1 MAVHYGANAN
11 ANVVP
16 DDLNEYQ
23 EGVSQDWTAILANQA
38 FVNLD
43 HINLCE
49 SIFCRHAVGTIA
61 LSVLYRDAAGHTR
74 SADETLFGRVYV
86 DPLEANPGFIT
97 ENRDY
102 AIVVWNADL
111 ENISTITSVSVLN
124 QDGTTLTYSA
134 LPKDIPR
141 GYDEVMTLTV
151 LGEGPPTQDTQY
163 TIVVGS
169 YSYEVDVQG
178 IRAVPLEAD
187 PDWAAG
193 ISIDYAWLT
202 AMGFNPRYYK
212 EQRRPMTILPWRNIS
227 ATFALS
233 GNSAMKFSN
242 SLRYGKD
249 KVFVVPIFT
258 EQILC
263 SNIATG
269 TDSITPS
276 NAYDEY
282 YNLNNNC
289 THVLFLDLASLTSE
303 IKEISSVGAST
314 ITFASNITGTFD
326 AASTVIYPAVFSTIR
341 NISSKGETSNLEVI
355 RLSFEEFKK
364 SG

>member
-11 ANVVP
+11 ANVML

-43 HINLCE
+43 HINLRE

-102 AIVVWNADL
+102 TIVVWNASL
-111 ENISTITSVSVLN
+111 TSVNVITAIS
-124 QDGTTLTYSA
+124 GTDTEGTDLDYPT

-141 GYDEVMTLTV
+141 GYDEVLTLTIE
-151 LGEGPPTQDTQY
+151 LEGPPTQDTEY
-163 TIVVGS
+163 EIVAGGLTFTL
-169 YSYEVDVQG
+169 EVTG

-187 PDWAAG
+187 PDWQAG
-193 ISIDYAWLT
+193 MSIEYAWVT
-202 AMGFNPRYYK
+202 AIASNLRYFK
-212 EQRRPMTILPWRNIS
+212 EQRRPLSILPWRNIS
-227 ATFALS
+227 AEFLLH
-233 GNSAMKFSN
+233 GNAGRKFLH
-242 SLRYGKD
+242 SLLYGKD

-263 SNIATG
+263 TAITTG
-269 TDSITPS
+269 TDSVSPTTDITKL
-276 NAYDEY
+276 

-289 THVLFLDLASLTSE
+289 THVLFLDAASGATE
-303 IKEISSVGAST
+303 IKEISSIGVGS
-314 ITFASNITGTFD
+314 ITFATNISGTFD
-326 AASTVIYPAVFSTIR
+326 PNTTAIYPGVFSIIGSVKGKPESSSLAVATI
-341 NISSKGETSNLEVI
+341 G
-355 RLSFEEFKK
+355 FQEFKK